1 MSTSLTLSCPS
12 CLATN
17 RLPEEHLAANPKC
30 GRCRE
35 LLFQG
40 KPVALD
46 SAAFDRLL
54 ANTDLPVV
62 VDFWA
67 QWCGPCK
74 MMAPVFER
82 VAAALEPRVRFV
94 KVDTEA
100 AQALAQ
106 RYAIRSIP
114 TLILFK
120 GGREVARQSG
130 ALDQRSLEAWVRQA
144 L

>member
-1 MSTSLTLSCPS
+1 MSTNLTLSCPA

-17 RLPEEHLAANPKC
+17 RVAQERLAANPKC
-30 GRCRE
+30 GRCGE
-35 LLFQG
+35 SLFQG
-40 KPVALD
+40 KPLALD
-46 SAAFDRLL
+46 DAGFDRVL
-54 ANTDLPVV
+54 ANTGLPLV

-82 VAAALEPRVRFV
+82 TAANLEPKARFI

-100 AQALAQ
+100 APALAQ

-120 GGREVARQSG
+120 NGREVARQSG
-130 ALDQRSLEAWVRQA
+130 ALDQRSLESWISGSI
-144 L
+144 

>member
-1 MSTSLTLSCPS
+1 MSTSLTLSCPA

-17 RLPEEHLAANPKC
+17 RVAQERLGGRPNC
-30 GRCRE
+30 GRCGE
-35 LLFQG
+35 ALFQG

-46 SAAFDRLL
+46 QAGFDRML
-54 ANTDLPVV
+54 ANTELPLV

-67 QWCGPCK
+67 EWCGPCK

-82 VAAALEPRVRFV
+82 TAASLEPQARFI

-100 AQALAQ
+100 APALAQ

-114 TLILFK
+114 TLILFE

-130 ALDQRSLEAWVRQA
+130 VLDQRSLESWIASA